1 MMRLE
6 SRCSKLIL
14 DCIDWREFY
23 RFKMDP
29 TDMYD
34 MLYSVY
40 CAKLTK
46 EGYPKTY
53 EDQLRQYIDEGKD
66 EARQTEKQ
74 RSRKQEENLAWYV
87 FGALAIIMVFIYYLV
102 LMFTICDDS
111 IAQERQMKA
120 EAIKLRQQREKNKL
134 QQTAAK
140 TLPMMARKVSVGK
153 ND

>member
-53 EDQLRQYIDEGKD
+53 EDQLR
-66 EARQTEKQ
+66 
-74 RSRKQEENLAWYV
+74 
-87 FGALAIIMVFIYYLV
+87 
-102 LMFTICDDS
+102 
-111 IAQERQMKA
+111 
-120 EAIKLRQQREKNKL
+120 
-134 QQTAAK
+134 
-140 TLPMMARKVSVGK
+140 
-153 ND
+153 

>member
-1 MMRLE
+1 MRLE

-34 MLYSVY
+34 ILYSVY

-53 EDQLRQYIDEGKD
+53 EDQLR
-66 EARQTEKQ
+66 
-74 RSRKQEENLAWYV
+74 
-87 FGALAIIMVFIYYLV
+87 
-102 LMFTICDDS
+102 
-111 IAQERQMKA
+111 
-120 EAIKLRQQREKNKL
+120 
-134 QQTAAK
+134 
-140 TLPMMARKVSVGK
+140 
-153 ND
+153 